1 MIAYQIIKIIQHM
14 HEMNFI
20 HRDIKPDNFVVG
32 LNEKSKIIHVI
43 DLGLAKKFIKTK
55 TGKHTP

>member
-1 MIAYQIIKIIQHM
+1 M